1 MKLEDKVALVTGAA
15 NGLGA
20 GIVEALLAQ
29 GARVALADINAPA
42 LQATQARLDP
52 LGDRTIG
59 LVADVTDEAAIEH
72 LVAGAVA
79 AFGRVDALVN
89 NAGVIAMGEALQE
102 GSDRFDFQFA
112 VNVGGLFACCKATAR
127 RFIAQQSGGAIVNIA
142 SNAGKVGF
150 PAMAGYNA
158 SKAAVI
164 NLTRTLAAEWASHRI
179 NVNAVCPGSVATPML
194 RNVAEFLSSQTGQP
208 ADQHFGRMVPA
219 QLKRHIQPVEVG
231 RVVAFL
237 LSDEAEII
245 RGQSINVDGG
255 ETPY

>member
-1 MKLEDKVALVTGAA
+1 MRLENKIVLVTGAA

-29 GARVALADINAPA
+29 GAKVALADVNEPA
-42 LQATQARLDP
+42 LTSTRARLDASAN
-52 LGDRTIG
+52 RTASF
-59 LVADVTDEAAIEH
+59 VVDVTDEAAIQRF
-72 LVAGAVA
+72 VSGAVA
-79 AFGRVDALVN
+79 AFGRIDGLVN
-89 NAGVIAMGEALQE
+89 NAGIIAMGAAIEE
-102 GSDRFDFQFA
+102 GWTAFEGQFA
-112 VNVGGLFACCKATAR
+112 VNVGGLFACCKAAAR
-127 RFIAQQSGGAIVNIA
+127 QFIAQGQGGAIVNIA

-164 NLTRTLAAEWASHRI
+164 NLTRTLAAEWAAHAV

-194 RNVAEFLSSQTGQP
+194 RNVAEYLSSQTGMP
-208 ADQHFGRMVPA
+208 AEQHFERMVPG
-219 QLKRHIQPVEVG
+219 QLKRHILPVEVG
-231 RVVAFL
+231 EIVAFL
-237 LSDEAEII
+237 LSKPAQII

>member
-1 MKLEDKVALVTGAA
+1 MTLEDKVVLVTGAA

-20 GIVEALLAQ
+20 GIVEALLAS
-29 GARVALADINAPA
+29 GARVAMADLDATA
-42 LQATQARLDP
+42 LECARARLDP
-52 LGDRTIG
+52 SGTRTLPI
-59 LVADVTDEAAIEH
+59 VADVTDERAIESFISD
-72 LVAGAVA
+72 AVA
-79 AFGRVDALVN
+79 AFGRVDGLVN
-89 NAGVIAMGEALQE
+89 NAGVIVMGAALE
-102 GSDRFDFQFA
+102 ESARPFDLQFA
-112 VNVGGLFACCKATAR
+112 VNVGGLFACCKAAAR
-127 RFIAQQSGGAIVNIA
+127 LMIAQREGGAIVNVA

-194 RNVAEFLSSQTGQP
+194 RKVADFLAGQSGLP
-208 ADQHFGRMVPA
+208 AETHFNKMVPA
-219 QLKRHIQPVEVG
+219 QLGRHIQPVEVG

-237 LSDEAEII
+237 LSADSGII